1 MKVKSPIFIK
11 LINLLIL
18 IFATTLLGSID
29 VLADQHESVM
39 DTGDTAWIITATAL
53 VLFMTIPGLAL
64 FYGGLVSS
72 KNVVSALMHCFA
84 ICCLASVLWLF
95 GAYSLAFTDGGDLNK
110 YIGTLEK
117 FLFNNVEWNAL
128 SGSIPEN
135 VFFIFQ
141 MTFAII
147 TPALMVGAYVERI
160 RFFSVLFISAI
171 WLFVV
176 YVPVTHWIWG
186 GGFLFDKGILDF
198 AGGLVVHTTAG
209 VSALVIAILLGN
221 RDEFPNKVKP
231 PHSPGLVMIGA
242 AMLWVGW
249 YGFNGGSALAA
260 NANAGMAI
268 LVTHIAAA
276 TASLTWM
283 AIDWFKNGKPGLI
296 GIVTGTIAGLA
307 TITPASGFV
316 DPQSGFII
324 GLLAG
329 SICYYFAGLIK
340 NTFNIDDSLD
350 VFAVHG
356 IGGMLGTILVGFL
369 ANESIGGTAGY
380 FEGNSAQV
388 VTQIT
393 GVVAVAIWSLVATA
407 IIVLITKNIFGL
419 RVSNKDA
426 QDGLDITFHGE
437 RGYHL

>member
-1 MKVKSPIFIK
+1 MYK
-11 LINLLIL
+11 LIYFIGIFLLAVFSGNIET
-18 IFATTLLGSID
+18 FAADHEATLDS
-29 VLADQHESVM
+29 
-39 DTGDTAWIITATAL
+39 GDTAWIISASAL
-53 VLFMTIPGLAL
+53 VLFMTVPGLAL
-64 FYGGLVSS
+64 FYGGLVNS

-95 GAYSLAFTDGGDLNK
+95 GAYSLSFADGGELNK
-110 YIGTLEK
+110 YIGSLEK

-128 SGSIPEN
+128 SGTIPEN
-135 VFFIFQ
+135 LFFVFQ

-160 RFFSVLFISAI
+160 KFSAVLLISAI

-176 YVPVTHWIWG
+176 YAPVTHWVWG
-186 GGFLFDKGILDF
+186 GGWLADLGVLDF

-209 VSALVIAILLGN
+209 VSALVIAIMLGN
-221 RDEFPNKVKP
+221 RDEFPNNVQP
-231 PHSPGLVMIGA
+231 PHNPGLVMVGA

-249 YGFNGGSALAA
+249 FGFNGGSALAA

-283 AIDWFKNGKPGLI
+283 AIEWFKNGKPGLV

-316 DPQSGFII
+316 APKSAFII

-329 SICYYFAGLIK
+329 SICYYFSVLIK
-340 NTFNIDDSLD
+340 QTFNIDDSLD

-356 IGGMLGTILVGFL
+356 VGGMLGTLLVGFL
-369 ANESIGGTAGY
+369 ANEAIGGTAG
-380 FEGNSAQV
+380 SSQQAQI
-388 VTQIT
+388 QII
-393 GVVAVAIWSLVATA
+393 GIISVAAFSLIATFV
-407 IIVLITKNIFGL
+407 IVKITELTVGL
-419 RVSNKDA
+419 RVSRKDS
-426 QDGLDITFHGE
+426 QEGLDITTHGE